1 MIVGCSLKSGPYRR
15 NLTAP
20 ARVSYQSTISRQ
32 RNRWYLDDMIVY
44 VVDDDSSIRQA
55 LSSLLRSVGLKVETF
70 GSAHEFLRAP
80 RADMP
85 SCLVLDVRLPDGS
98 GLDLPDE
105 LRNLD
110 VPLPI
115 IYITGHGTIPMT
127 VRAMKSGALE
137 FLTKPFRDQDLL
149 AAINVALDRD
159 RLARAERGELADA
172 RRRVERL
179 TPREREVLGLVVAGK
194 MNKQIAAE
202 LGTAEQTVK
211 QHRGR
216 VMRKLQVD
224 SVADLVRLV
233 ERASG
238 QAGAYATPAHAT

>member
-1 MIVGCSLKSGPYRR
+1 MTSGR
-15 NLTAP
+15 T
-20 ARVSYQSTISRQ
+20 
-32 RNRWYLDDMIVY
+32 VY
-44 VVDDDSSIRQA
+44 VVDDDSGVRQA
-55 LSSLLRSVGLKVETF
+55 LSSLLRSVGLRVETF
-70 GSAHEFLRAP
+70 GTAHEFLDSQ
-80 RADMP
+80 RADTP

-105 LRNLD
+105 LNNLD

-115 IYITGHGTIPMT
+115 IFITGHGTIPMS

-137 FLTKPFRDQDLL
+137 FLTKPFREEDLL
-149 AAINVALDRD
+149 GAIDVALERD
-159 RLARAERGELADA
+159 RVARVGRSEQSEA
-172 RRRVERL
+172 RHRVDRL

-194 MNKQIAAE
+194 MNKQIAAQ

-216 VMRKLQVD
+216 VMRKLEVD
-224 SVADLVRLV
+224 SVAELIRVV

-238 QAGAYATPAHAT
+238 HVTSTTRDS

>member
-1 MIVGCSLKSGPYRR
+1 
-15 NLTAP
+15 
-20 ARVSYQSTISRQ
+20 
-32 RNRWYLDDMIVY
+32 MIVY
-44 VVDDDSSIRQA
+44 VVDDDSSIREA
-55 LSSLLRSVGLKVETF
+55 LSSLVRSVGLRVETF

-80 RADMP
+80 RAEGP
-85 SCLVLDVRLPDGS
+85 ACLVLDVSLPDGS
-98 GLDLPDE
+98 GLDLPDA
-105 LRNLD
+105 LRDMD

-115 IYITGHGTIPMT
+115 IFITGHGTIPMT

-137 FLTKPFRDQDLL
+137 FLTKPFRDEDLL
-149 AAINVALDRD
+149 GAIHVAHERD
-159 RLARAERGELADA
+159 RLARAERAELAEA

-179 TPREREVLGLVVAGK
+179 TPREREVLDLVVAGK
-194 MNKQIAAE
+194 MNKQIAAD

-216 VMRKLQVD
+216 VMRKLEVD

-238 QAGAYATPAHAT
+238 QTGAAAL

>member
-1 MIVGCSLKSGPYRR
+1 
-15 NLTAP
+15 
-20 ARVSYQSTISRQ
+20 
-32 RNRWYLDDMIVY
+32 MIVY

-55 LSSLLRSVGLKVETF
+55 LSGLLRSVGLKVETF
-70 GSAHEFLRAP
+70 GSAQEFLRAP
-80 RADMP
+80 RADAP
-85 SCLVLDVRLPDGS
+85 ACLVLDVRLPDGS

-137 FLTKPFRDQDLL
+137 FLTKPFRDEDLL
-149 AAINVALDRD
+149 GAIHVALERD
-159 RLARAERGELADA
+159 RLAREDRADLVEA
-172 RRRVERL
+172 RRRIERL
-179 TPREREVLGLVVAGK
+179 TPREREVLNLVVAGK
-194 MNKQIAAE
+194 MNKQIAAD

-216 VMRKLQVD
+216 VMRKLEVS

-238 QAGAYATPAHAT
+238 QTGAAALSAHET

>member
-1 MIVGCSLKSGPYRR
+1 MRSSQSQPGRAGVPASASSVAAR
-15 NLTAP
+15 NE
-20 ARVSYQSTISRQ
+20 
-32 RNRWYLDDMIVY
+32 IVY

-55 LSSLLRSVGLKVETF
+55 LSSLLRSVGLRVETF
-70 GSAHEFLRAP
+70 GSAHDFLGAQRAEAP
-80 RADMP
+80 A
-85 SCLVLDVRLPDGS
+85 CLVLDVRLPDSS

-110 VPLPI
+110 VPLPVI
-115 IYITGHGTIPMT
+115 FITGHGTIPIS

-137 FLTKPFRDQDLL
+137 FLTKPFRDEDLL
-149 AAINVALDRD
+149 GAIDVALERD
-159 RLARAERGELADA
+159 RTARLGRSEMVEA
-172 RRRVERL
+172 RRRIDRL
-179 TPREREVLGLVVAGK
+179 TPREHEVLELVVAGK
-194 MNKQIAAE
+194 MNKQIAAQ

-224 SVADLVRLV
+224 SVAELVRLV

-238 QAGAYATPAHAT
+238 QVSAPAASTRDT